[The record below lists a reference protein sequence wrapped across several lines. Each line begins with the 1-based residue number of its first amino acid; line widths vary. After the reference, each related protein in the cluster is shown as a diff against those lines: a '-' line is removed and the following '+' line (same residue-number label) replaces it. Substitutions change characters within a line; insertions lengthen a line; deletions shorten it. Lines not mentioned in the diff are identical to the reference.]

1 MARSWDT
8 TEYTTNEWRSWR
20 VSGATPAQVEAIVV
34 GRMMMMMMMMNDDED
49 DADDDDDDDELVSSL
64 VSWLAS

>member
-34 GRMMMMMMMMNDDED
+34 GRMMMMMMMMLLLLLLRLL
-49 DADDDDDDDELVSSL
+49 LVL
-64 VSWLAS
+64 VN

>member
-34 GRMMMMMMMMNDDED
+34 GRMMMMMMMMMMLLLLRLLLV
-49 DADDDDDDDELVSSL
+49 LVS
-64 VSWLAS
+64 